1 MVATPTTRWIPSSK
15 VNPCPVCGR
24 TKDGD
29 CRTSADG
36 KAVICH
42 KHTDL
47 KPGIDVVN
55 GWAFT
60 SNTSDGRAGHFVI
73 DKPRETA
80 QPDLRKVVPL
90 RRRPTPA
97 PINGP
102 ITLALVSQING
113 KNNSSDADYW
123 RQQVHS
129 VAQAS
134 LFRWLKPDE
143 WAKKVKQFGYRPQ
156 RYYYGGTH
164 LWVERIEPPGKKG
177 KTFRAFHEGERGP
190 TAGAGPDPWPVYNDA
205 LATANG
211 TAGLWLLEV
220 EGEKSADWAVLGG
233 VVAISQPGH
242 AHKVE
247 QIVERYR
254 DLQAAGVAGIAY
266 LSDNDDEGERRAHQ
280 AVEAAAE
287 VQLPL
292 LVLRASEV
300 WPDLPVG
307 GSIDDAPGTAAERVS
322 AITAAITAR
331 SETLLRAEQ
340 KPTLDDLLGPVEEG
354 KLRRPRTDKLTQA
367 IALVLPLQYN
377 LLTNRIERDG
387 DPIHGDYLSGLYL
400 ELAEDHAIDVA
411 KERAIDAAMR
421 VARQNA
427 YHPVQDYLNGITEQL
442 TAEEWAALDLHCF
455 GGEDPSGWGVIHLQR
470 QLIGLVARAL
480 RPGSELHTCL
490 VLQSDQQGIGKSTF
504 WKLLGGEWFSDSLG
518 DLRDVREDR
527 LQLHSAWIHEWGEID
542 NVMGK
547 RESETLKRFITTS
560 RDDVRRP
567 YGRGT
572 EQLLRSCGLVGT
584 TNRRDFIKDPTG
596 NRRFPI
602 IQVQSVNLEWVR
614 ENRDRI
620 WGSAIAAYKAGQPWH
635 YSAAEGRL
643 VSAQAMEYAAADPLR
658 DALESWL
665 EDHPGVDEVPAV
677 RILWDLQHDH
687 PQYWERHQDKEFMRQ
702 VSLALTALG
711 FGAVAGP
718 RVRYLLPNGKR
729 TDKARLWKRP

>member
-1 MVATPTTRWIPSSK
+1 MVASHATRWIPSSK
-15 VNPCPVCGR
+15 ANPCPVCGR

-29 CRTSADG
+29 CRISSDG
-36 KAVICH
+36 QKAICH
-42 KHTDL
+42 KPKDL
-47 KPGIDVVN
+47 KPGEVQN

-60 SNTSDGRAGHFVI
+60 GNISDDRGGHFVP
-73 DKPRETA
+73 DKPRGTA
-80 QPDLRKVVPL
+80 QPDLRPKVVPM
-90 RRRPTPA
+90 RRRPNPA

-102 ITLALVSQING
+102 ITLATIEPVQPKGSPWTY
-113 KNNSSDADYW
+113 SST
-123 RQQVHS
+123 
-129 VAQAS
+129 
-134 LFRWLKPDE
+134 
-143 WAKKVKQFGYRPQ
+143 Q
-156 RYYYGGTH
+156 RI
-164 LWVERIEPPGKKG
+164 ERINKADGSKLFVPKHRSGSSWIK
-177 KTFRAFHEGERGP
+177 
-190 TAGAGPDPWPVYNDA
+190 GAGEQPWPVFGVVA
-205 LATANG
+205 PG
-211 TAGLWLLEV
+211 WVLEL
-220 EGEKSADWAVLGG
+220 EGEKCCEIALSAG
-233 VVAISQPGH
+233 VSAISQPGH

-254 DLQAAGVAGIAY
+254 DLQAGGVAGIAY
-266 LSDNDDEGERRAHQ
+266 LADNDDEGERRAHQ

-292 LVLRASEV
+292 LVLRATEV
-300 WPDLPVG
+300 WADLPVG
-307 GSIDDAPGTAAERVS
+307 GSIDDAPGTAGERVS

-331 SETLLRAEQ
+331 SQTLLRAEQ

-442 TAEEWAALDLHCF
+442 TSEEWAALDLHCF